1 MASINPGLLMGLA
14 ALDKVDT
21 KDYDNVL
28 KNFQATANTMS
39 GNENLGNWNW
49 SVDGSDA
56 ARQRAENAT
65 YQAYIDKLTPQFEN
79 QTNDMQTRLVNQ
91 GLTPGSEAYERAMTD
106 LQNNQNDAISQ
117 AAYASVLSGQNA
129 FSQSL
134 NNEIAAGNYGNN
146 AQSAYINQIWNLLQN
161 SMSGYDKEM
170 QQANLWTQLW
180 NDKQKANAAN
190 QKGGW
195 SGALS
200 GAAQGAAAGS
210 ALGPYG
216 ALAGGAL
223 GAFQGYNS

>member
-1 MASINPGLLMGLA
+1 MGWVNPGILMSLS

-21 KDYDNVL
+21 KDYDNVN
-28 KNFQATANTMS
+28 KNFQSVANKMS
-39 GNENLGNWNW
+39 GNANLGDWNW

-146 AQSAYINQIWNLLQN
+146 AQSAYTNQIWNLLQN

-170 QQANLWTQLW
+170 QKANLWTQLW